1 MSHIVN
7 YTRETVQSAILTKS
21 IDIVAYDAWYWDKVA
36 FIPTK
41 KLSPSVKI
49 TIGAI
54 AHELFSHGSRLTQ
67 LTRVW
72 YPNIADRCGLHP
84 KGAFQ
89 DNINFLVKT
98 SALVKDDIEERN
110 PKTNVKMKTHVQI
123 AFTRE
128 FIDNPGI
135 FFAEVDSNW
144 GGEGRVP
151 VECPHCHEYH
161 SLKKRSTVT
170 CTGCGSLIEELTTT
184 KTIQNEA
191 PKKKAYTIEQKQHL
205 DTLIVKT
212 AEWVEAHEAYS
223 EVSDIP
229 DIVVAEMGGIE
240 AVEKASPLQIA
251 ATMRDVDEMLDM
263 SAEIS
268 KEFREKQSKQ
278 TVSNDYWT
286 GEA

>member
-1 MSHIVN
+1 MSHIAN
-7 YTRETVQSAILTKS
+7 YTRETVNTAILTQS

-36 FIPTK
+36 FIPNK
-41 KLSPSVKI
+41 KLSSSVKI

-54 AHELFSHGSRLTQ
+54 AHEMFSQGKRLTQ

-72 YPNIADRCGLHP
+72 YPNIADRCGLHV

-98 SALVKDDIEERN
+98 CALVKNDIEERN

-128 FIDNPGI
+128 FIDNPGV
-135 FFAEVDSNW
+135 FFADVDTNW

-161 SLKKRSTVT
+161 SLKKISTIT
-170 CTGCGSLIEELTTT
+170 CTGCGSLIEELTTK
-184 KTIQNEA
+184 KTIPNEA
-191 PKKKAYTIEQKQHL
+191 PKKKVYSTEQRKQL
-205 DTLIVKT
+205 DELIVRTDGLVAAYDK
-212 AEWVEAHEAYS
+212 YS

-229 DIVVAEMGGIE
+229 DFVVTEMGGIE
-240 AVEKASPLQIA
+240 AVEKAAPQQIA
-251 ATMRDVDEMLDM
+251 VEVENYEDMMELAYQATQEFHNRKTDETVDV
-263 SAEIS
+263 
-268 KEFREKQSKQ
+268 
-278 TVSNDYWT
+278 DYWT
-286 GEA
+286 DKK